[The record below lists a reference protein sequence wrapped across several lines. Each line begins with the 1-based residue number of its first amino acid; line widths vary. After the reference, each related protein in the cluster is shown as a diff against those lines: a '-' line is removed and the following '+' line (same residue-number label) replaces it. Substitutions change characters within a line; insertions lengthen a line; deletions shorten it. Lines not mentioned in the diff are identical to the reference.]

1 MNIPLA
7 VRAPIFAGTIAMSIL
22 GGTFTL
28 AIFMQKRAV
37 PQPPVVAIGSS
48 KSLDAPLVAAG
59 QHLFLMNCAHCH
71 ADDATGDEG
80 PDLHGLL
87 KTDGRLHEIITNGI
101 KGEMPRFKSKL
112 SESDVQALISFLHS
126 LK

>member
-7 VRAPIFAGTIAMSIL
+7 VRAPIFAGTIAICIL

-28 AIFMQKRAV
+28 ATFMQKRAV
-37 PQPPVVAIGSS
+37 PQPSVVAIGSS

-71 ADDATGDEG
+71 GEDAHGTDEG
-80 PDLHGLL
+80 PNLATRRRSDA
-87 KTDGRLHEIITNGI
+87 RIASVINNGI
-101 KGEMPRFKSKL
+101 KGDMPRFNQKL
-112 SESDVQALISFLHS
+112 HDEDVQVRICLAP
-126 LK
+126 